1 MRGSYIPLRTVGFRI
16 SVDTGGTFTDVVVA
30 DEEGR
35 LRIGKALTTR
45 ERAFDAIAEGLA
57 QIAPELGLEVGQ
69 LLAQADVLTYGT
81 TRATNAIVEGTT
93 ARTAF
98 FTTEGFPD
106 VLLLREGGKHDPF
119 GQQAYGPPYV
129 PRFLTFEISERMD
142 SEGQPFAPLEE
153 ASVARAIEAARGLRA
168 EAVAVCLL
176 WSIVNPAHELRVG
189 ELLDELWP
197 GVPYTL
203 SHRLNPIIREYRR
216 ASSTAIDASLKPLM
230 QEYLATMERDLRQAG
245 FAGHLFVST
254 SFGGAWRPHEVVER
268 PDLLGRLGPLDGS
281 GRRGHLRARGAR
293 TSARATSSSATRAGR
308 PSTSGSSRAA
318 RSARPP
324 RRGSAGAG
332 SATSRASARSTSS
345 RSERAAARSSGST
358 PEGCFASGRAAP
370 GPIRGRPAT
379 GAAASSRP

>member
-69 LLAQADVLTYGT
+69 LLAQADVLAYGT

-119 GQQAYGPPYV
+119 GQQAYAPPYV

-153 ASVARAIEAARGLRA
+153 ASVAASDRGGA
-168 EAVAVCLL
+168 G
-176 WSIVNPAHELRVG
+176 PAG
-189 ELLDELWP
+189 
-197 GVPYTL
+197 GGG
-203 SHRLNPIIREYRR
+203 RR
-216 ASSTAIDASLKPLM
+216 YACSGRSST
-230 QEYLATMERDLRQAG
+230 R
-245 FAGHLFVST
+245 
-254 SFGGAWRPHEVVER
+254 
-268 PDLLGRLGPLDGS
+268 
-281 GRRGHLRARGAR
+281 R
-293 TSARATSSSATRAGR
+293 TSC
-308 PSTSGSSRAA
+308 
-318 RSARPP
+318 
-324 RRGSAGAG
+324 
-332 SATSRASARSTSS
+332 ASASCSTSS
-345 RSERAAARSSGST
+345 
-358 PEGCFASGRAAP
+358 GRACP
-370 GPIRGRPAT
+370 TR
-379 GAAASSRP
+379 SRIG